1 MKKLISIAATAVIF
15 YIVGCLLLVEGST
28 AHPALAALWGATG
41 TAALQY
47 WPRRGWLQLLSLC
60 WLCVLLY
67 GIAALELAGCAE
79 VKDTEA
85 YMPPASMVLIFIS
98 IPFLLVLVP
107 IGVFIMRSA
116 YRDHMR
122 SVLEETV
129 LAATDPLHGPTEGAL
144 ERAHELLTRGTPVDY
159 IIDSMVERDEL
170 VFEAVETPNR
180 QAVENALELLP
191 LLARA
196 GATIS
201 QESLDSARY
210 NCPPDLQKELQKLPL
225 AP

>member
-1 MKKLISIAATAVIF
+1 MKKLISIAATGVIF
-15 YIVGCLLLVEGST
+15 YIGGWLLLVEGST
-28 AHPALAALWGATG
+28 AHPATAALWGAAG
-41 TAALQY
+41 TAALLY
-47 WPRRGWLQLLSLC
+47 WPRRGGLQLLSLC

-67 GIAALELAGCAE
+67 GIAALALADCAE

-85 YMPPASMVLIFIS
+85 NMPPASMVLIFFS
-98 IPFLLVLVP
+98 IPFLLVMVP
-107 IGVFIMRSA
+107 MGAFILRSA

-122 SVLEETV
+122 SVLEEAV
-129 LAATDPLHGPTEGAL
+129 LAATDPLRGPTEGAL
-144 ERAHELLTRGTPVDY
+144 EQARELLTRGTPVDY
-159 IIDSMVERDEL
+159 IVDSMVERDEL